1 MDKNSRGH
9 IFEAITSS
17 KVKVLLTVTESTMR
31 LVKAGIRILA
41 PWQNVICSTSVARS
55 RETILRFQSLQC
67 PQIKEC

>member
-31 LVKAGIRILA
+31 LVKAGIRLLA
-41 PWQNVICSTSVARS
+41 P
-55 RETILRFQSLQC
+55 
-67 PQIKEC
+67 